1 MYPSDDKYINKIVD
15 DNKGSGTSQKLA
27 LIIKDEPSLKNGF
40 FTLKAKISEVCDNTN
55 TTAVFSSTVETPLVG
70 VRQKNCLPT
79 KTQSYIQLRIYEKSI
94 QAFLEGTEYEYL
106 EVGDKII
113 VSGNIKSLIT
123 DDDTAPRKNSKDGNE
138 SELIRKE
145 KSYQNYLKKEKIFF
159 EIAIKKIESI
169 DRPSHIVVTRS
180 LVRFRKSIEQKI
192 KDSMPRP
199 ESDLAQGLVISGKGS
214 MSEELLE
221 DFKKVG
227 LIHIVVL
234 SGSNVS
240 IISAALFTM
249 LKGFSQPLKVGLGI
263 SSMIGFAIMTG
274 AQPPVVR
281 SVLMSSIPLIG
292 GLFGSK
298 NPEKSSS
305 VLFPEKDSPITLL
318 FLTGLLMSIHSP
330 LLPIYDVSFQL
341 SFMATLGL
349 MVMTDPITRVL
360 PFLPERFG
368 IREIV
373 SSSLATQIYVAPL
386 LLTIGNQVS
395 TVFLVA
401 NIIVLPVLP
410 ILMFFIG
417 LIPFIG
423 FIIPIMTKAVALVS
437 WKLLTEIIH
446 VVHFLAGLPFATVS
460 LKIISMKAACM
471 IWLATTPVTF
481 QIRNWVIKY
490 DKESNQGRG

>member
-1 MYPSDDKYINKIVD
+1 MYPTDDRYIGKIIDSNK
-15 DNKGSGTSQKLA
+15 SGTSQKFA
-27 LIIKDEPSLKNGF
+27 LIIKDEPSLKNNF

-55 TTAVFSSTVETPLVG
+55 TAPISSISSDLRTIG
-70 VRQKNCLPT
+70 VSEENCLPI
-79 KTQSYIQLRIYEKSI
+79 KTQSYIQVRIYEKSI
-94 QAFLEGTEYEYL
+94 QALLEESEYEYL

-113 VSGNIKSLIT
+113 VDGNLKSIIKN
-123 DDDTAPRKNSKDGNE
+123 DDKAVQENSKIDNE

-145 KSYQNYLKKEKIFF
+145 KSYQNYLKKEKVFY

-221 DFKKVG
+221 DFKRVG

-240 IISAALFTM
+240 IISAALFAM

-292 GLFGSK
+292 GLFGARTS
-298 NPEKSSS
+298 EKSST
-305 VLFPEKDSPITLL
+305 VLFPEKDSPIILL
-318 FLTGLLMSIHSP
+318 FLTGLLMSLHNP
-330 LLPIYDVSFQL
+330 MLPIYDISFQL

-349 MVMTDPITRVL
+349 MVMTGPMTRVL
-360 PFLPERFG
+360 PFLPEKFG
-368 IREIV
+368 FKEIV
-373 SSSLATQIYVAPL
+373 ASSLATQIYVAPL
-386 LLTIGNQVS
+386 LLTISDQMS
-395 TVFLVA
+395 IVFLVA

-410 ILMFFIG
+410 LLMLFIG

-423 FIIPIMTKAVALVS
+423 FIMPIMTEVVALVS
-437 WKLLTEIIH
+437 WKLLTEIIR
-446 VVHFLAGLPFATVS
+446 VVHYLAELPFATIS
-460 LKIISMKAACM
+460 LKIISMKTACM
-471 IWLATTPVTF
+471 IWLVTTPVTF
-481 QIRNWVIKY
+481 QIRYRVAEY
-490 DKESNQGRG
+490 DKESNLDRG